1 MEDKNRK
8 KSPKLT
14 SSQEKIS
21 FTPTPE
27 AKGYYLY
34 NLKSHFQKFN
44 EYLQAQ
50 QKKKLPLFYDA
61 SGRVSTELSYY
72 CLDYLKKL
80 RKIKSDFLK
89 TKPPRQAYPLK
100 DEFIKMLNCQ
110 IEMFAD
116 ILRDA
121 EDQAR
126 TKKYDAE
133 QNVKMGLAKF
143 NQHLNRLNEMI
154 KMLE

>member
-1 MEDKNRK
+1 ME
-8 KSPKLT
+8 
-14 SSQEKIS
+14 EKIT

-44 EYLQAQ
+44 EYLEDQ

-72 CLDYLKKL
+72 CLDYLRKL
-80 RKIKSDFLK
+80 RKIKSEFLK
-89 TKPPRQAYPLK
+89 IKPPRQAYPLK
-100 DEFIKMLNCQ
+100 YEFLQMINSQ
-110 IEMFAD
+110 IQMFSD

-126 TKKYDAE
+126 TKKYNTE
-133 QNVKMGLAKF
+133 QNVQMDLTKF
-143 NQHLNRLNEMI
+143 NKHLNRLNEMI